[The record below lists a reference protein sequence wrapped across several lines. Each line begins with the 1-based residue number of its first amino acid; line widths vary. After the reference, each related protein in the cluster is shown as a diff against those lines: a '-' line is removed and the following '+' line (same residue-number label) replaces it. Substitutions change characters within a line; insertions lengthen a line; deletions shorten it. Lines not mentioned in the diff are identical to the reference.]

1 MITNVHPPEKKE
13 LAAPIMRKLPRRTTR
28 PLAPRHAIRPAGL
41 LAAVIAAG
49 LAPPGARAQTAA
61 PEPAPAAGAKPRVEE
76 VTVTAQKRSESV
88 RKVPV
93 SVTVLG
99 GKAIRAQHITS
110 FSDLTRAVPNLSFS
124 SQAGP
129 GLATLELRG
138 IASDAGTATVALY
151 LDDVSLTTRNLTTQG
166 TAEPRPLDIARV
178 EVLRGPQSTLYGAS
192 ALGGTVKYV
201 SNQPKL
207 DTFEANV
214 FSELSGTYHGTLNW
228 DEQGVVNIPL
238 IENQLALRLAAETAG
253 DGGYITQIRGRD
265 ASVVKDNINSIGY
278 NVVRGTLLWQPADWL
293 RITPSVLWQR
303 TNTRDVD
310 AQYLALPN
318 YQTPKTVAEPGRDD
332 LIVPSLTVNA
342 DLGFADLISVSGGY
356 LRTFKRTLDS
366 TIYNNLA
373 LYLCNPEQTGI
384 DSCTDAD
391 GNVANNAPDGLFA
404 ALNRL
409 PSQTFYANTVRNFS
423 QEVRLVSKPY
433 VPGGVPFTWIAG
445 LYYSYEKIVATDTE
459 FVNGTQDAYNRF
471 GLNPD
476 DSTILQIAYPG
487 SFRGDQVYQGLTRY
501 DTANYAAF
509 GEATYYPQPNMRLT
523 AGARYQ
529 FSRDNAATSQF
540 LLYSYGNEG
549 NFSRLGH
556 FYAFTPKFA
565 FGWDITPENTAYANV
580 SKGFRLGSQN
590 RPIAF
595 NPADITPAC
604 GTPSC
609 DLANLGLNGAPATYG
624 PDKVWNFEL
633 GDKFRLFGGR
643 LLVNADIF
651 YILWQDI
658 QQTVPLVT
666 SGVTFQANAGD
677 GTSYGLEW
685 EMVGKVT
692 DDLTLSFAGSVLNAT
707 LDNGIQIAGKP
718 VLGTY
723 KGERIPGVP
732 EYNMNIQARQNF
744 RLTDEISGYVSAT
757 TAWVGASNGTA
768 LGPYT
773 DPETGERV
781 PGNPDYRRP
790 NYATLDLNL
799 GISYGKWDFT
809 LFGRNL
815 TNNNKIIQR
824 PNIQGSASPIY
835 NFEYLG
841 TTLRNNQGFTLR
853 PLTVGMNAAYRF

>member
-1 MITNVHPPEKKE
+1 MPKP
-13 LAAPIMRKLPRRTTR
+13 PRRTSR
-28 PLAPRHAIRPAGL
+28 PLPRHALRPAGL
-41 LAAVIAAG
+41 LAAVIVVGA
-49 LAPPGARAQTAA
+49 APPQGRAQTA
-61 PEPAPAAGAKPRVEE
+61 PAAGGKPRVEE
-76 VTVTAQKRSESV
+76 VVVTAQKRSESV

-99 GKAIRAQHITS
+99 GKAIRAAHIQS

-151 LDDVSLTTRNLTTQG
+151 LDDVSLTTRNLSTQG
-166 TAEPRPLDIARV
+166 TAEPRPLDINRV

-238 IENQLALRLAAETAG
+238 IENKLALRLAGETAG

-318 YQTPKTVAEPGRDD
+318 FQTPKTVAEPGRDD
-332 LIVPSLTVNA
+332 LIVPSLTINA

-356 LRTFKRTLDS
+356 LRNFQRTLDS
-366 TIYNNLA
+366 TIYDNLA
-373 LYLCNPEQTGI
+373 LYLCNEAQTGI
-384 DSCTDAD
+384 DCTDEN
-391 GNVANNAPDGLFA
+391 GNLANNSPDGLFG

-409 PSQTFYANTVRNFS
+409 PSQTYYANTVRNFS

-433 VPGGVPFTWIAG
+433 TPGGVPFTWIAG

-459 FVNGTQDAYNRF
+459 FVQGAQNAF
-471 GLNPD
+471 GQFGVSGD
-476 DSTILQIAYPG
+476 DPTVLSIGYPG
-487 SFRGDQVYQGLTRY
+487 SFRGDEVYQGLTRY
-501 DTANYAAF
+501 DTANYAVF

-523 AGARYQ
+523 AGGRYQ
-529 FSRDNAATSQF
+529 FSRDNASTSQF

-549 NFSRLGH
+549 TTAQLGH

-565 FGWDITPENTAYANV
+565 FGWDITPDNTAYANV

-590 RPIAF
+590 RPIVYD
-595 NPADITPAC
+595 PATITPAC

-609 DLANLGLNGAPATYG
+609 DLQRLGLTGAPRTYG

-643 LLVNADIF
+643 VLVNADVF

-658 QQTVPLVT
+658 QQTIPLVT

-677 GTSYGLEW
+677 GTSYGVEW
-685 EMVGKVT
+685 EIAGKVT
-692 DDLTLSFAGSVLNAT
+692 DDLTLTFNGAVTDAT
-707 LDNGIQIAGKP
+707 LDNGIQVAGKP

-732 EYNMNIQARQNF
+732 EYNLNIQARRNF
-744 RLTDEISGYVSAT
+744 RLSDELSGYVSAT

-768 LGPYT
+768 IGPYT
-773 DPETGERV
+773 DPQTGERV
-781 PGNPDYRRP
+781 EANPDYRRP
-790 NYATLDLNL
+790 NYATLDVNIGLT
-799 GISYGKWDFT
+799 YGNWDFT